1 MDSDGCATAYS
12 ASYPLIFLLIW
23 RTIMSEIDQQRDV
36 KGAVRAAVKSGTD
49 VHQQIKEI
57 TLKALTARQLDMEN
71 IKSVTETVING
82 INEGMTS
89 HGDHG
94 KEVFMQ
100 AATALDDALAIAAEA
115 SALAIEEAAAKVAE
129 YSEHDFNDAIK
140 DLQDREGVFLDTL
153 EKVAKGSNQV
163 IADIVNDF
171 IAHSRQSGT
180 AVGEQT
186 LIALEALKDLPRISK
201 DIIISST
208 VATTST
214 LAQIA
219 SGILLG
225 IAESLQPSHSK
236 K

>member
-1 MDSDGCATAYS
+1 MT
-12 ASYPLIFLLIW
+12 
-23 RTIMSEIDQQRDV
+23 EIDQQRDV

-89 HGDHG
+89 HGEHG

-163 IADIVNDF
+163 VADIVNDF

>member
-1 MDSDGCATAYS
+1 MT
-12 ASYPLIFLLIW
+12 
-23 RTIMSEIDQQRDV
+23 EIDQQNV
-36 KGAVRAAVKSGTD
+36 KGIVRAAVKSGTD
-49 VHQQIKEI
+49 VHQQIKNI
-57 TLKALTARQLDMEN
+57 TLKALTAHQLDMEN
-71 IKSVTETVING
+71 IKSVTETVIDG
-82 INEGMTS
+82 INEGLTS
-89 HGDHG
+89 HGEHG

-115 SALAIEEAAAKVAE
+115 STLAIEEAASKVAE
-129 YSEHDFNDAIK
+129 YSEHDINNAIK

-153 EKVAKGSNQV
+153 EKVAKDSNQV
-163 IADIVNDF
+163 LADIVNDF

-186 LIALEALKDLPRISK
+186 LIALDALKDLPKIST

-208 VATTST
+208 VATTSA
-214 LAQIA
+214 LAQIG

-225 IAESLQPSHSK
+225 IAESLQSSHSK

>member
-1 MDSDGCATAYS
+1 MT
-12 ASYPLIFLLIW
+12 
-23 RTIMSEIDQQRDV
+23 EIDRQNV

-49 VHQQIKEI
+49 VHQLIKEI

-89 HGDHG
+89 HGEHS

-115 SALAIEEAAAKVAE
+115 STLAIEEAASKVAE
-129 YSEHDFNDAIK
+129 YSEHDFNDAIN

-163 IADIVNDF
+163 VADIVNDF

>member
-1 MDSDGCATAYS
+1 MT
-12 ASYPLIFLLIW
+12 
-23 RTIMSEIDQQRDV
+23 EIDQQHDV
-36 KGAVRAAVKSGTD
+36 KDAVRAAVKSGTD

-57 TLKALTARQLDMEN
+57 TLKALTAHQLDMEN

-82 INEGMTS
+82 INEGLTS
-89 HGDHG
+89 HGEHG

-115 SALAIEEAAAKVAE
+115 STLAIEEAASKVAE
-129 YSEHDFNDAIK
+129 YSEHDLNDAIK

-186 LIALEALKDLPRISK
+186 LIALEALKDLPKLSK
-201 DIIISST
+201 GIIISST

-214 LAQIA
+214 LAKIG

-236 K
+236 R

>member
-1 MDSDGCATAYS
+1 MA
-12 ASYPLIFLLIW
+12 
-23 RTIMSEIDQQRDV
+23 EIDQQSI
-36 KGAVRAAVKSGTD
+36 KGTVRAAVKSGTD
-49 VHQQIKEI
+49 VHQQVKDI
-57 TLKALTARQLDMEN
+57 TLKALTARQLDMDN
-71 IKSVTETVING
+71 IKSVTEAVING
-82 INEGMTS
+82 VNEGLTS
-89 HGDHG
+89 HGEHG

-100 AATALDDALAIAAEA
+100 AATALDEALAIAAEA
-115 SALAIEEAAAKVAE
+115 SALAIEEAASKVNE
-129 YSEHDFNDAIK
+129 YSDHDINNAIK
-140 DLQDREGVFLDTL
+140 DLQGREAVFLNTL

-163 IADIVNDF
+163 VADIVNDF

-186 LIALEALKDLPRISK
+186 LIALEALKDLPKISK

-208 VATTST
+208 VATTSA

-219 SGILLG
+219 SGILSG

>member
-1 MDSDGCATAYS
+1 
-12 ASYPLIFLLIW
+12 
-23 RTIMSEIDQQRDV
+23 MSEIDQQRDV